1 MNNSYV
7 LILVIVVLVTLV
19 AAQFVIL
26 SESFALLSEKL
37 NIPFAGVLQV
47 GGGIFLV
54 LITLF
59 YLSRRL

>member
-7 LILVIVVLVTLV
+7 LILVIAVLVTLV